1 MSAHPAEHV
10 KPLKNRSR
18 IRFYVGASEVMGR
31 VVLLDRDELSAGES
45 CYAQMQLESF
55 VCVLYGDRFVLRSY
69 SPMETIGGGVVL
81 VPNARKHKRY
91 KDQIIDE
98 LQNIEHKGKTFQV
111 EKPYTRVVWLGH

>member
-1 MSAHPAEHV
+1 
-10 KPLKNRSR
+10 
-18 IRFYVGASEVMGR
+18 MGR

-111 EKPYTRVVWLGH
+111 EKAIYESGVLGH

>member
-1 MSAHPAEHV
+1 
-10 KPLKNRSR
+10 
-18 IRFYVGASEVMGR
+18 MGR

-81 VPNARKHKRY
+81 VPMRAS
-91 KDQIIDE
+91 ISVT
-98 LQNIEHKGKTFQV
+98 KTRLSMNF
-111 EKPYTRVVWLGH
+111 KT

>member
-1 MSAHPAEHV
+1 
-10 KPLKNRSR
+10 
-18 IRFYVGASEVMGR
+18 
-31 VVLLDRDELSAGES
+31 
-45 CYAQMQLESF
+45 
-55 VCVLYGDRFVLRSY
+55 VCFRSY

-111 EKPYTRVVWLGH
+111 EKAIYESGVAWTLDELAKKFGVEYTTGLVHMCTTNSAMRSLKRK